1 MGEAAKTAPQ
11 ATSMPLTEQPPVAAL
26 HQDAGLNQG
35 IVTTSIDA
43 VIGWGRKNSL
53 WPFTFGTACCAI
65 EFMALAA
72 SKYDLARFGAEFMR
86 FSPRQSD
93 LLIVA
98 GTITYKQAPILRRIW
113 EQMMEPRWVI
123 SVGACASTGGFY
135 DCYCTLPG
143 IDEIVPVDVYIAGCP
158 PRPEAYIEALL
169 QLQDKIQDSS
179 YMKDRAAA
187 NHQRIQVG

>member
-1 MGEAAKTAPQ
+1 MGEAAKAAPQ
-11 ATSMPLTEQPPVAAL
+11 TNSTPPTMQPPVAAL
-26 HQDAGLNQG
+26 HQDAGLNQS

-72 SKYDLARFGAEFMR
+72 SKYDLARFGSEFMR

-169 QLQDKIQDSS
+169 QLQEKIQDSS

-187 NHQRIQVG
+187 QHQRIHAG